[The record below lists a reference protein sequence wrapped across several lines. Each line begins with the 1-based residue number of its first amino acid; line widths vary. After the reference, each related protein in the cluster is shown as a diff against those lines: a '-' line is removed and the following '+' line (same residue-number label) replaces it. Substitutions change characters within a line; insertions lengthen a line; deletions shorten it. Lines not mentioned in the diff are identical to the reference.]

1 MNNQSNKLGQ
11 YPALLFYWLL
21 RQGKDNPTYMD
32 QANEIIRQVEDGER
46 EPTTGQYTLQEIR
59 EAVKQRHEEE
69 ARKPR
74 RRPFMS

>member
-1 MNNQSNKLGQ
+1 MNNQSNKLD
-11 YPALLFYWLL
+11 PFPSVLFYWML
-21 RQGKDNPTYMD
+21 RQSKNDPTYLD

>member
-1 MNNQSNKLGQ
+1 
-11 YPALLFYWLL
+11 
-21 RQGKDNPTYMD
+21 MD

-74 RRPFMS
+74 RRPYMS